1 MAVLEEHFRAHFL
14 FLDKFKSLVKITWW
28 GVWEKNWSDFIA
40 LKRREKSETDVI
52 AILSILLSVSQ
63 PSTFNYFSLLNS
75 KTSVSVEES
84 SKIFGIPL
92 NG

>member
-1 MAVLEEHFRAHFL
+1 L
-14 FLDKFKSLVKITWW
+14 
-28 GVWEKNWSDFIA
+28 DFIA

-52 AILSILLSVSQ
+52 AILSILLSVSAA
-63 PSTFNYFSLLNS
+63 FNIYYFSLLNS